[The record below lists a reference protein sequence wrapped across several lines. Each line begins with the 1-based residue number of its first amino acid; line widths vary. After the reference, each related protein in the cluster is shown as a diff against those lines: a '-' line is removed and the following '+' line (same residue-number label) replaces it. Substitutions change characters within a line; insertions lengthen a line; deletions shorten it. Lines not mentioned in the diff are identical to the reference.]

1 MSRRQPLEHE
11 LSRRER
17 QLMDAIHALGEATA
31 HDVVG
36 HIAEP
41 EAYHSV
47 RVTLGILEKKGYLRH
62 RQVDNRNV
70 YQAVRSRS
78 SVQKSAMQHL
88 ARTFFGGSASKAILA
103 FLDQSGH
110 RLTQAEL
117 DEIAA
122 RIDAHAEEP

>member
-1 MSRRQPLEHE
+1 MTRRPPLEHE

-17 QLMDAIHALGEATA
+17 QLMDAVHALGAATA
-31 HDVVG
+31 QDVVR

-47 RVTLGILEKKGYLRH
+47 RVTLGILERKGYLRH
-62 RQVDNRNV
+62 RQVDYRNV
-70 YQAVRSRS
+70 YQPVRSRS
-78 SVQKSAMQHL
+78 SAQKSAMQHL
-88 ARTFFGGSASKAILA
+88 ARTFFGGSTSKAILA

-117 DEIAA
+117 DEIAS
-122 RIDAHAEEP
+122 RIDAHAEES